1 MWNLKNMVQTNLQ
14 NGLTEIDSKSMVS
27 GEGGE
32 GIIGGG
38 IDWEFGIH
46 ICTL

>member
-27 GEGGE
+27 GEGRSEERRVGKE
-32 GIIGGG
+32 
-38 IDWEFGIH
+38 
-46 ICTL
+46 C